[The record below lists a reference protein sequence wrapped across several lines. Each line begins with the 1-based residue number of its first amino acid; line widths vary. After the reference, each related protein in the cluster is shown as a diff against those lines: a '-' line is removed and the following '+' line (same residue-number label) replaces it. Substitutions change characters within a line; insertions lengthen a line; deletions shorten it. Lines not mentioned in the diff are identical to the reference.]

1 MSDKSFVTLVQHLC
15 LSCGKVHDTGEL
27 AMRSTRDGR
36 IRLEPTMD
44 RYTVLGASPCPDCAA
59 RIAAGYIALVE
70 CDPSKTKKARDA
82 DGVERCSPRDVH
94 HTGRSLWIRA
104 DSFRQVF
111 KEDAMPAQSVAYIEP
126 EVYEVLKAMHDRGQS
141 GTAVQ

>member
-1 MSDKSFVTLVQHLC
+1 MTEKSYVTLVQHVC

-27 AMRSTRDGR
+27 CMDMRLRDTFER
-36 IRLEPTMD
+36 K
-44 RYTVLGASPCPDCAA
+44 TVMGSSPCPTCAA

-70 CDPSKTKKARDA
+70 CDPAKTKKETDA
-82 DGVERCSPRDVH
+82 DGVDRCSPRDVH
-94 HTGRSLWIRA
+94 HTGRSLWIHA
-104 DSFRQVF
+104 DAFRRVF

-126 EVYEVLKAMHDRGQS
+126 EVYEVLKAMHDMAQS